1 MAIKS
6 LEDMLLGPEAQEA
19 VHEAVRAA
27 VARAEKA
34 GLPRAYLS
42 EELTLHE
49 RLPLEGPPEKSR

>member
-19 VHEAVRAA
+19 VREAVRAA

-34 GLPRAYLS
+34 GLPRAYQSDVRTSL
-42 EELTLHE
+42 EH
-49 RLPLEGPPEKSR
+49 LPPEMRPEKSR